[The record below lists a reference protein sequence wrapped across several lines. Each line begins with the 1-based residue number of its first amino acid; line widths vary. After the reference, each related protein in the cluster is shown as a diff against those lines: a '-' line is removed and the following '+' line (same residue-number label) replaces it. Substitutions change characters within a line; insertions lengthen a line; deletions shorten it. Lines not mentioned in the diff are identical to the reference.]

1 MPCIRPCFSI
11 EVSARGRGS
20 SSSSLDPGIYFTLPS
35 VVVIALVVDIES
47 VFVSLFDL
55 PIIPSRWLSVC
66 FIVFPPFLFPIVP
79 PNVQAP
85 TLLVS

>member
-1 MPCIRPCFSI
+1 M
-11 EVSARGRGS
+11 
-20 SSSSLDPGIYFTLPS
+20 
-35 VVVIALVVDIES
+35 IALVVDIES